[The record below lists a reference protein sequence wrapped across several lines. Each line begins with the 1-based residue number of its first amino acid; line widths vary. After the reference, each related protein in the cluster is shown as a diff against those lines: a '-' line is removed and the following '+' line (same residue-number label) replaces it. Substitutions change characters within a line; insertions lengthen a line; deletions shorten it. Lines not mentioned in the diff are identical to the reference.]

1 LSNKKLIMKKT
12 ISILVMLL
20 MTVSLAFAQGN
31 GKPKKTPE
39 QRADAYANKM
49 QKDLGLDATQRT
61 KVRDLALARAKKM
74 DELREQ
80 YKGQDKKVWQ
90 AERKKARDEFHNGM
104 KSTLSPEQ
112 YTKWQEQRA
121 KQAANKAKAKGKGKP
136 KKGKGGKPGTTEPAP
151 TGGDA
156 DEPDQDP
163 DLDGE

>member
-1 LSNKKLIMKKT
+1 M
-12 ISILVMLL
+12 LVMLL
-20 MTVSLAFAQGN
+20 MTATFAFAQGN

-49 QKDLGLDATQRT
+49 QNDLGLDATQKT

-80 YKGQDKKVWQ
+80 YKGQDNKVWQ

-112 YTKWQEQRA
+112 YTKWQKQRA
-121 KQAANKAKAKGKGKP
+121 KQAANKAKAKP
-136 KKGKGGKPGTTEPAP
+136 KKGKGGKPGPTAP
-151 TGGDA
+151 VPTSGDA
-156 DEPDQDP
+156 NEQDQDP